1 MGERQEVQ
9 PLVSPHRCLLKRR
22 VFVARYIVQ
31 RLLFILPVALLVSF
45 MTFMVIHLVPGDPA
59 RVLLGED
66 ATPQTVAALE
76 QQLGLDKPLPTQF
89 ALWLWQAVHGNLG
102 QSIQLQQPVLDAIL
116 QRLPVTAE
124 LGICALLY
132 SLVLAVPLGIYSA
145 THRNTWVDWLVNVS
159 SLLTTA
165 IPSFVLGLILI
176 FFFAVDLR
184 LFPPGGYVPFGD
196 DMTENIRDLILPMIA
211 LGTGSV
217 AVNMRQIRASM
228 IEALNQDYV
237 RTARAKGLAE
247 RRVAYVHALRNAVIP
262 VLTIVG
268 LQVGTILTGAFVV
281 ETIFL
286 WPGIGQL
293 AVQSILAKD
302 YPVVQGVVLLSAL
315 SYMVANLLVD
325 ISYAF
330 LDPRIRFEKS

>member
-1 MGERQEVQ
+1 M
-9 PLVSPHRCLLKRR
+9 
-22 VFVARYIVQ
+22 ARYIMQ

-89 ALWLWQAVHGNLG
+89 ALWLWQALHGNLG

-184 LFPPGGYVPFGD
+184 LLPPGGYVPFGEN
-196 DMTENIRDLILPMIA
+196 MTENIRDLILPMIA

-228 IEALNQDYV
+228 IEALNQDYI
-237 RTARAKGLAE
+237 RTARAKGLLE

-315 SYMVANLLVD
+315 SYMVTNLLVD

-330 LDPRIRFEKS
+330 LDPRIRFEKT